1 MHTKFHTYLF
11 VFLNLILSLA
21 TCSVLAAEVRDI
33 RVAQQEGVTRL
44 VFELSEAAE
53 HRIFP
58 LSNPDRIVLDI
69 SGVDLNASVVN
80 GLSALT
86 SDVLMRVRYARR
98 DSGVRFVLDLGQAAK
113 AKSTV
118 LAANGTYGPR
128 ILVELEYG
136 VRKPATI
143 VKSLANL
150 SKEKRDIVIAIDPGH
165 GGKDPG
171 ALGQYNVR
179 EKDIVLSIG
188 KELANRINAVDGF
201 KAVLTRSTDTYLQ
214 LRDRSRVARDA
225 NADLMISIHADA
237 FTKSSARGASVWA
250 LSLSGKSSEM
260 GRWLA
265 QQENSADLVGGISLD
280 DKDQLLAEVL
290 LDMSMNSTIQMSLNI
305 GKSVLGE
312 MKGVAVLH
320 KDTVQQAGFVVL
332 KSPDIPSILIET
344 GFVSNKTEAK
354 NLSSRT
360 YRVKLADS
368 ISKGVIGYFTKNA
381 PDGTLVAWKQ
391 KKHSDYV
398 YTVSKGDTLSEI
410 ARRNQ
415 VSLPVLRQANSL
427 SNDVIWI
434 GQKLVIPAG

>member
-1 MHTKFHTYLF
+1 MHTKFRTYLF
-11 VFLNLILSLA
+11 IFINLILSLA
-21 TCSVLAAEVRDI
+21 ACSALAVEVRDI

-44 VFELSEAAE
+44 VFELSDTAE

-80 GLSALT
+80 GLSALS

-136 VRKPATI
+136 ARKPATI
-143 VKSLANL
+143 VKSLASL

-171 ALGQYNVR
+171 ALGKYNVR

-188 KELANRINAVDGF
+188 KELARRINAVDGF
-201 KAVLTRSTDTYLQ
+201 KAVLTRSTDKYLQ
-214 LRDRSRVARDA
+214 LRDRSRVAREA

-320 KDTVQQAGFVVL
+320 KNTVQQAGFVVL
-332 KSPDIPSILIET
+332 KSPDIPSILVET

-354 NLSSRT
+354 KLSSRT
-360 YRVKLADS
+360 YRVKLAGS
-368 ISKGVIGYFTKNA
+368 ISKGVIEYFTKNA

-391 KKHSDYV
+391 KQHSEYV
-398 YTVSKGDTLSEI
+398 YTVSKEGTLSEI

-415 VSLPVLRQANSL
+415 VSLSILRQANKL
-427 SNDVIWI
+427 NNDVIWI

>member
-1 MHTKFHTYLF
+1 MHTKFRYSLF
-11 VFLNLILSLA
+11 IFFGFILSFASLNMF
-21 TCSVLAAEVRDI
+21 AAEVRDI

-44 VFELSEAAE
+44 VFELTEAAE
-53 HRIFP
+53 HRLFP
-58 LSNPDRIVLDI
+58 LSNPDRIVLDL
-69 SGVDLNASVVN
+69 SGVDLSTSVVN
-80 GLSALT
+80 GLSAL
-86 SDVLMRVRYARR
+86 SSGVLMRVRYAKR
-98 DSGVRFVLDLGQAAK
+98 DNGVRFVLDLSQAAK

-118 LAANGTYGPR
+118 LSGNGTYGPR
-128 ILVELEYG
+128 ILIELEYG
-136 VRKPATI
+136 DRKPATV

-179 EKDIVLSIG
+179 EKDIVLSIA
-188 KELANRINAVDGF
+188 KELASRINAVDGF
-201 KAVLTRSTDTYLQ
+201 KAVLTRSTDVYLK
-214 LRDRSRVARDA
+214 LRDRSRVARES

-237 FTKSSARGASVWA
+237 FTKASARGASVWA
-250 LSLSGKSSEM
+250 LSLSGKSTEM

-265 QQENSADLVGGISLD
+265 RQENSADLIGGISLD

-305 GKSVLGE
+305 GESVLGE
-312 MKGVAVLH
+312 MRGVAKLH
-320 KDTVQQAGFVVL
+320 KNSVQQAGFVVL

-344 GFVSNKTEAK
+344 GFVSNKIEAK
-354 NLSSRT
+354 NLSSRN
-360 YRVKLADS
+360 YRVKLAGS
-368 ISKGVIGYFTKNA
+368 ISKGVIEYFTKNA

-391 KKHSDYV
+391 NSHADYI
-398 YTVSKGDTLSEI
+398 YTVGKGDTLSEI

-415 VSLPVLRQANSL
+415 VSLGVLRQANSL
-427 SNDVIWI
+427 KNDVIWI

>member
-1 MHTKFHTYLF
+1 MHTKFHTHLC
-11 VFLNLILSLA
+11 VFITLILSVA
-21 TCSVLAAEVRDI
+21 SFYVAAADVRDI

-44 VFELSEAAE
+44 VFELSGSSD
-53 HRIFP
+53 HRLFP
-58 LSNPDRIVLDI
+58 LSNPERIVLDI
-69 SGVDLNASVVN
+69 SNVE
-80 GLSALT
+80 LT
-86 SDVLMRVRYARR
+86 SSVMSSLSSLSSDILSRVRYAKR
-98 DSGVRFVLDLGQAAK
+98 DNGVRFVLDLVRSVK
-113 AKSTV
+113 AKSSV

-128 ILVELEYG
+128 ILIELEYG

-143 VKSLANL
+143 VKSLATL
-150 SKEKRDIVIAIDPGH
+150 SQEKRDIVIAIDPGH

-171 ALGQYNVR
+171 ALGQYKVR
-179 EKDIVLSIG
+179 EKDIVLSIA
-188 KELANRINAVDGF
+188 KELAKRIDAVDGF
-201 KAVLTRSTDTYLQ
+201 KSVLTRSTDTYLK
-214 LRDRSRVARDA
+214 LRDRSRVAREA

-290 LDMSMNSTIQMSLNI
+290 LDMSMNSTIHMSLNI

-312 MKGVAVLH
+312 MRGVARLH

-360 YRVKLADS
+360 YRVKLAAS
-368 ISKGVIGYFTKNA
+368 IAKGTVEYFTKNA

-391 KKHSDYV
+391 KKHSDYIYAV
-398 YTVSKGDTLSEI
+398 TKGDTLSEI
-410 ARRNQ
+410 ARRNN
-415 VSLPVLRQANSL
+415 VSLTVLRQANNL
-427 SNDVIWI
+427 KNDVIWI